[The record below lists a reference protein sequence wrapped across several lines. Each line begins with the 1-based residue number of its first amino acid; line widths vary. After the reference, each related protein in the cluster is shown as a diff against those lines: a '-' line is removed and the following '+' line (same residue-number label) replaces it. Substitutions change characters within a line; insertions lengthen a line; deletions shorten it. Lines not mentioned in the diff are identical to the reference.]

1 MKYENRLKDIDKL
14 KIELDK
20 LRPLSKEFLFELKDY
35 YKIGLTY
42 SSNAIEGST
51 LDLIET
57 KIIIEDGITING
69 KSIKEHLEVLGH
81 SEAYDFIYT
90 LLDNKYITENDIKD
104 IHKLLY
110 YHINNIEAGHYRT
123 KQVYIAGVDYIPPIA
138 TKINDLMK
146 KSIEKINNLQD
157 TIHNIELA
165 SIIHT
170 EIVNIHP
177 FIDGNGRVS
186 RLLMNLHLIKSGYP
200 ITIIP
205 PILRADYLQS
215 VGKANYNDTTDFI
228 NFISNMVY
236 EGMKDYIRMFKD
248 F

>member
-1 MKYENRLKDIDKL
+1 MKYKNRLEDIDKL
-14 KIELDK
+14 KIELDN
-20 LRPLSKEFLFELKDY
+20 LRPLTKENILELREY

-51 LDLIET
+51 LDIIET

-69 KSIKEHLEVLGH
+69 KSVKEHLEVLGH

-90 LLDNKYITENDIKD
+90 LLENKYITENDIKN

-110 YHINNIEAGHYRT
+110 YHIDMNEAGNYRT
-123 KQVYIAGVDYIPPIA
+123 KQVYIHGVKYIPPKA
-138 TKINDLMK
+138 SKIDDLMS
-146 KSIEKINNLQD
+146 KSIEKINKLYG
-157 TIHNIELA
+157 TIHDIELA
-165 SIIHT
+165 CIIHT
-170 EIVNIHP
+170 DLVNIHP
-177 FIDGNGRVS
+177 FIDGNGRTA

-205 PILRADYLQS
+205 PVIRNDYMQS
-215 VGKANYNDTTDFI
+215 VKKTNDNDTLYFI

-236 EGMKDYIRMFKD
+236 ESMKDYIRMFN
-248 F
+248 